1 MDKVYKVEKR
11 TVESMCDKYV
21 DIYFVC
27 ERIEK
32 THEDDWDVL
41 DKDAGYQYWY
51 GVLTGIK
58 ECLESLGVSVD
69 CNYINDRIEVR
80 RNEQE

>member
-21 DIYFVC
+21 EIYFVC
-27 ERIEK
+27 EDIF
-32 THEDDWDVL
+32 DYAQ
-41 DKDAGYQYWY
+41 DKDALDDDGKYQYWC
-51 GVLTGIK
+51 GVLAGIK

-69 CNYINDRIEVR
+69 CNYINDRIETR

>member
-1 MDKVYKVEKR
+1 MNKVYKVEKR
-11 TVESMCDKYV
+11 IIEAMCDKYV

-27 ERIEK
+27 DRIENEY
-32 THEDDWDVL
+32 EDDWDAL
-41 DKDAGYQYWY
+41 ENDAGYQYWY

-58 ECLESLGVSVD
+58 ECLESLGASVD
-69 CNYINDRIEVR
+69 CNYIYDKIEEK